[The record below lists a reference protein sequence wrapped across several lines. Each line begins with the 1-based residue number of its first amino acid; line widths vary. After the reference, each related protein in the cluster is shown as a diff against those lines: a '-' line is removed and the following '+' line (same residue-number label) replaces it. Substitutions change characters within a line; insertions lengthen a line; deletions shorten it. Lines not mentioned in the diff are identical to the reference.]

1 MRTMNQMLRDE
12 KGQGIMEYVLIAI
25 VIGLIVLFTAAR
37 FGSSIR
43 DRFTK
48 AGETV
53 DSTKITD
60 TDTAADELQSE

>member
-60 TDTAADELQSE
+60 TDTAADELSAE

>member
-60 TDTAADELQSE
+60 TDDADSALSAE